1 MPYDL
6 GDVIPLTVEVRDST
20 GNLANAGAVALT
32 LGLPDGTSVSFTP
45 SNPSTGRY
53 QYDYATIQAG
63 RHTVRWV
70 ATGQNASAYTD
81 AFDVR
86 PSEPPSIM
94 SLSAAK
100 AAINIPADATVD
112 DEELRSLVEAVTS
125 AVETY
130 RGEAIVRRT
139 VVENCSF
146 GRTLSEMISG
156 TRIITEQ
163 YADARSRRLVLNKA
177 PVISLTSLVRPYDGV
192 TWAIGSD
199 TVLVDPAAG
208 VVMSYTVPFYGDIT
222 ATYVAGYQVIPANFI
237 EAAKIILRHLW
248 QTQQTAGFGPRLF
261 SSADDLSSHLT
272 ATVSSLGF
280 AIPNRASELLGGKLP
295 VVG

>member
-1 MPYDL
+1 LFDL
-6 GDVIPLTVEVRDST
+6 GDVVPLTVNIRDAMAHSRMPRRSRSPSRCPT
-20 GNLANAGAVALT
+20 ARPLRQRPPIRR
-32 LGLPDGTSVSFTP
+32 LGL
-45 SNPSTGRY
+45 Y
-53 QYDYATIQAG
+53 QVDYITVMEG
-63 RHTVRWV
+63 RHHCPVGRHREQCVGLHGFVRRS
-70 ATGQNASAYTD
+70 ASQSSTD
-81 AFDVR
+81 YV
-86 PSEPPSIM
+86 
-94 SLSAAK
+94 LSAAK
-100 AAINIPADATVD
+100 AAINIPSGVTVD

-280 AIPNRASELLGGKLP
+280 AIPNRASELLGGKMP
-295 VVG
+295 VIG

>member
-1 MPYDL
+1 LFDL
-6 GDVIPLTVEVRDST
+6 GDVVPLTVNIRGAD
-20 GNLANAGAVALT
+20 GALANATAVTLT
-32 LGLPDGTSVSFTP
+32 ITLPDGTTTSP
-45 SNPSTGRY
+45 APANPSVGLY
-53 QYDYATIQAG
+53 QVDYITVMEG
-63 RHTVRWV
+63 RHIVRWV
-70 ATGQNASAYTD
+70 ATGNNASAYTD
-81 AFDVR
+81 SFDVR
-86 PSEPPSIM
+86 PVNPPLIL

-100 AAINIPADATVD
+100 AAINTPSGVTVD
-112 DEELRSLVEAVTS
+112 DEELRSLVEAVTA

-163 YADARSRRLVLNKA
+163 YADARSRRLVLSKA

>member
-1 MPYDL
+1 MFDL
-6 GDVIPLTVEVRDST
+6 GDTVPLTVEVRDGS
-20 GNLANAGAVALT
+20 GALT
-32 LGLPDGTSVSFTP
+32 APGTAAWTVTLPDGTSVTP
-45 SNPSTGRY
+45 PLSNPSLGVYAVDYVPTIAGRY
-53 QYDYATIQAG
+53 
-63 RHTVRWV
+63 V
-70 ATGQNASAYTD
+70 ARFVSANPSTAFVD
-81 AFDVR
+81 EFDVTDGT
-86 PSEPPSIM
+86 SVSIM

-100 AAINIPADATVD
+100 AALQIPSGATVD
-112 DEELRSLVEAVTS
+112 DEELRSLVEAVTF

-146 GRTLSEMISG
+146 GRTLSEMING

-163 YADARSRRLVLNKA
+163 YADARSRRLVLSKA

-199 TVLVDPAAG
+199 TVLVDPTAG

-248 QTQQTAGFGPRLF
+248 QTQQTPGFGSRLF

-280 AIPNRASELLGGKLP
+280 AIPNRASELLGGKMP
-295 VVG
+295 VIG